1 MHLNSNGIMPKT
13 AVFKRLLVSMLPFT
27 FELFK
32 RTWIFNSAMLT
43 FQWTM
48 FQKPVYENAIRQ
60 QYSTVLNS
68 REGGERSFCNFSDFC
83 ALIPFN
89 YEHPH
94 FRIFSETFNPLL
106 IITLCLPL
114 WIIHIRREG
123 YNYTYQKGR
132 LLK

>member
-1 MHLNSNGIMPKT
+1 
-13 AVFKRLLVSMLPFT
+13 
-27 FELFK
+27 
-32 RTWIFNSAMLT
+32 MLT

-106 IITLCLPL
+106 IITLFYLYEL
-114 WIIHIRREG
+114 YISEEKVTIIHIKRED
-123 YNYTYQKGR
+123 Y
-132 LLK
+132 